1 MFVGKRNTTYIEY
14 TENTRFPCIFWERS
28 SFTYPLEKMSYF
40 REKEMPSFLM
50 IQERSYSSA
59 IFFGKTTF
67 LEHLKKISYFQ
78 AFFWERSS
86 FNKIIFSGKKY
97 HLFWWYK
104 KYLFRTFEKR
114 KYGFSC
120 GVPRLSSDVIVC
132 ITFALAELA
141 CLNSQWNCKTK
152 I

>member
-59 IFFGKTTF
+59 IFFGKSTF

-86 FNKIIFSGKKY
+86 FNKIIFSWEKISSFLMIQEISFQNIWKKKIW
-97 HLFWWYK
+97 L
-104 KYLFRTFEKR
+104 LVQ
-114 KYGFSC
+114 C
-120 GVPRLSSDVIVC
+120 PRLSSDVIVC
-132 ITFALAELA
+132 LTFALAELA

>member
-28 SFTYPLEKMSYF
+28 SFTYTLEKISYF
-40 REKEMPSFLM
+40 REKEMPFFLK

-67 LEHLKKISYFQ
+67 LEHLKKIYLQ

-86 FNKIIFSGKKY
+86 FIFRLKNKIIFSGKKISSF
-97 HLFWWYK
+97 LMIQEISFQNIWK
-104 KYLFRTFEKR
+104 KKIRFFVQ
-114 KYGFSC
+114 C
-120 GVPRLSSDVIVC
+120 PRLSSDVIVC
-132 ITFALAELA
+132 LTFCIGWPRLFKYSMKL
-141 CLNSQWNCKTK
+141 
-152 I
+152 

>member
-28 SFTYPLEKMSYF
+28 SFTYTLEKISYF
-40 REKEMPSFLM
+40 REKEMPFFLK

-67 LEHLKKISYFQ
+67 LEHLKKIYFQ

-86 FNKIIFSGKKY
+86 FIFRLKNKIIFSGEKKIIFPDDTRNIFSE
-97 HLFWWYK
+97 HLEK
-104 KYLFRTFEKR
+104 ENMVFRAVSTLIFR
-114 KYGFSC
+114 C
-120 GVPRLSSDVIVC
+120 
-132 ITFALAELA
+132 
-141 CLNSQWNCKTK
+141 NCMSYFLHWLTSLV
-152 I
+152 